1 MITIRKQFATA
12 DIDKI
17 SHNKLKR
24 MLEAEN
30 FIKVTGFLLW
40 QGAEERINR
49 LYNCDIYEGC
59 QGVIVLR
66 DTPTCMEGAIN
77 FHLKLNSHLNM
88 PTIAVGLDGDDFCN
102 GMSTARLVYRFNVS
116 NQLARFF
123 GL

>member
-49 LYNCDIYEGC
+49 LYICDIYEC
-59 QGVIVLR
+59 SQGVIILR

-77 FHLKLNSHLNM
+77 FHLKLNRHLHPPIIQM
-88 PTIAVGLDGDDFCN
+88 GYDGDDFVT
-102 GMSTARLVYRFNVS
+102 GMISARLKYKFNINGFFNFV
-116 NQLARFF
+116 F